1 MNYKK
6 IYFENLDGLRFLCFL
21 SVFLT
26 HSFHTEN
33 VLIKGSKFYLFFEK
47 HLFGNGNLGVNFFFV
62 LSGFLITYLLI
73 EEKKLNGQIDI
84 KKFWLRRALRIWPMF
99 YFCVG
104 FGFFIFPI
112 LKTALGQTPNET
124 ASLISYLTFINNFDV
139 IDKGP
144 PDASVLGVLW
154 SVAIEEQF
162 YLVWPIILYLLPIK
176 KYWIPFVIIIVTS
189 ITYRYFNQS
198 YLIHDLHTLSCIGD
212 MAIGAFGAWLVLEN
226 ARFKKNITQLNVFFI
241 ILLYFVFVLIFL
253 FRDDFLIHNSSAAF
267 ERSFIAIIII
277 LIILEQNF
285 SRNSFFKM
293 SSFKKIS
300 KLGSISYG
308 LYCLHFIGI
317 LIAIN
322 VCDLLSINQELWQV
336 LFLETIIA
344 LSITIFISKISY
356 QYFEKPFLKFKN
368 KFSYITK

>member
-1 MNYKK
+1 M
-6 IYFENLDGLRFLCFL
+6 
-21 SVFLT
+21 
-26 HSFHTEN
+26 
-33 VLIKGSKFYLFFEK
+33 
-47 HLFGNGNLGVNFFFV
+47 NFFFV

-112 LKTALGQTPNET
+112 LKTAFGQTPNET

-139 IDKGP
+139 IDKGQ

-189 ITYRYFNQS
+189 IIYRYFNQS
-198 YLIHDLHTLSCIGD
+198 FLLHELHTLSCIGD

-241 ILLYFVFVLIFL
+241 ILLYFVFILIFL
-253 FRDDFLIHNSSAAF
+253 FRDDFLIHNSLAAF
-267 ERSFIAIIII
+267 ERSSIAIIIL

-322 VCDLLSINQELWQV
+322 VCDLLSINQNLWQV

-356 QYFEKPFLKFKN
+356 QYFEKPFLKYKN
-368 KFSYITK
+368 KFSYIKK